1 MFIQKEFQDL
11 ENKFSVF
18 TNDLD
23 IPKLFPFDE
32 EQHKVIGSL
41 INPRSSTR

>member
-1 MFIQKEFQDL
+1 MFIQKEFQNL

-23 IPKLFPFDE
+23 IPKLFSFDE

-41 INPRSSTR
+41 TNPRSSNR